1 MKVVALSV
9 KCKAKD
15 LLKIIEEQYINN
27 LAFLIRKEK

>member
-15 LLKIIEEQYINN
+15 LLKIIEEQYTINM
-27 LAFLIRKEK
+27 AFLERWEG

>member
-15 LLKIIEEQYINN
+15 LLKIIEEQYIINMA
-27 LAFLIRKEK
+27 LLERWEG